1 MLGSELS
8 EPVGQDPSEQP
19 VAQEP
24 VGHEPVEQP
33 VSQEPFGEHP
43 VGQPLG
49 QEPSEPLGQESSEHV
64 GEPVGQDSS
73 EPVGQ
78 QPVGEQPVGQEQS
91 QQPVGE
97 PFGQEPSE
105 HVGQQPV
112 GEESVGH
119 EPVGQERSEPVG
131 QEPSEPVGEQ
141 PVGQEPGEQ
150 PLDQEPSEPVG
161 QQPVGEEP
169 VGQERSEPVGQ
180 ERSEPV
186 GQERSEPVGQERSE
200 PVGQERSEH
209 VGELVG
215 HEPGEQ
221 PVGQEPSQ
229 QPVGQEPSDSQS
241 KQASEN
247 PLTWSY
253 PEVAKPE
260 HRPTV
265 SERLKQVAANSV
277 SAQCG
282 ESVVRVQV
290 NQDLLGIGR
299 LIQPERIT
307 LGGCAATEE
316 DAEAHVITFES
327 ELHGCGSELTMTE
340 DVLIYTF
347 TLVYEPKPLAN
358 TSIVKTSAAMVDI
371 ECHYLRNHDVSSN
384 ALKPTWIPNI
394 SNMVAE
400 ELLYFSLR
408 LMTADWQFER
418 PSNHYYLGDIINMEA
433 SVMPYHHVP
442 LRVFVDRCVATL
454 APDVHT
460 VPRYSFIEDH
470 GCLVDAKLTG
480 SSSQFLSRSQDD
492 KIQFQLESF
501 RFQPQNDSQQLYI
514 TCHLKASAASSPI
527 DAENKA
533 CSFTDGW
540 KAAGGDDLVCGCCDS
555 SCAVSKARDLDNMQK
570 EGEATLGPIMVQE

>member
-1 MLGSELS
+1 VWDSRRFYPRSGFLHDEVPARFDSQKPVQE
-8 EPVGQDPSEQP
+8 EPARPDPSEA
-19 VAQEP
+19 V
-24 VGHEPVEQP
+24 
-33 VSQEPFGEHP
+33 
-43 VGQPLG
+43 
-49 QEPSEPLGQESSEHV
+49 
-64 GEPVGQDSS
+64 
-73 EPVGQ
+73 
-78 QPVGEQPVGQEQS
+78 
-91 QQPVGE
+91 
-97 PFGQEPSE
+97 
-105 HVGQQPV
+105 
-112 GEESVGH
+112 
-119 EPVGQERSEPVG
+119 
-131 QEPSEPVGEQ
+131 
-141 PVGQEPGEQ
+141 
-150 PLDQEPSEPVG
+150 
-161 QQPVGEEP
+161 EEP
-169 VGQERSEPVGQ
+169 EG
-180 ERSEPV
+180 
-186 GQERSEPVGQERSE
+186 
-200 PVGQERSEH
+200 
-209 VGELVG
+209 
-215 HEPGEQ
+215 
-221 PVGQEPSQ
+221 
-229 QPVGQEPSDSQS
+229 SQS
-241 KQASEN
+241 KQAFEK
-247 PLTWSY
+247 PLTLNY
-253 PEVAKPE
+253 HRVEKPE
-260 HRPTV
+260 RKPTV
-265 SERLKQVAANSV
+265 LEWPPQVATNSV
-277 SAQCG
+277 VTWCL
-282 ESVVRVQV
+282 VRVKV
-290 NQDLLGIGR
+290 KQDLLGIGR
-299 LIQPERIT
+299 LIQPQRIT
-307 LGGCAATEE
+307 LGGCPATEE
-316 DAEAHVITFES
+316 DADAHVITFES

-340 DVLIYTF
+340 DA
-347 TLVYEPKPLAN
+347 KPLAN

-540 KAAGGDDLVCGCCDS
+540 KAAGGDDLVCGCCDFC
-555 SCAVSKARDLDNMQK
+555 CAARKAGDLVSDSDLRW
-570 EGEATLGPIMVQE
+570 EGKATLGP

>member
-1 MLGSELS
+1 MGQPLGQERSEDVGQEPSEQPVVEPLGQESSEPLVQEPSKYVEEPVGQEPSEILGNELS
-8 EPVGQDPSEQP
+8 EPVGEPVGQEPSEQP
-19 VAQEP
+19 VGEP
-24 VGHEPVEQP
+24 LV
-33 VSQEPFGEHP
+33 
-43 VGQPLG
+43 
-49 QEPSEPLGQESSEHV
+49 QEPSEPLGQEPSEGV
-64 GEPVGQDSS
+64 GAQ
-73 EPVGQ
+73 PVGQ
-78 QPVGEQPVGQEQS
+78 QPVGEQPVGQE
-91 QQPVGE
+91 
-97 PFGQEPSE
+97 
-105 HVGQQPV
+105 HVGVSSQ
-112 GEESVGH
+112 GKDL
-119 EPVGQERSEPVG
+119 ER
-131 QEPSEPVGEQ
+131 
-141 PVGQEPGEQ
+141 
-150 PLDQEPSEPVG
+150 
-161 QQPVGEEP
+161 
-169 VGQERSEPVGQ
+169 
-180 ERSEPV
+180 
-186 GQERSEPVGQERSE
+186 
-200 PVGQERSEH
+200 
-209 VGELVG
+209 
-215 HEPGEQ
+215 
-221 PVGQEPSQ
+221 
-229 QPVGQEPSDSQS
+229 SQS
-241 KQASEN
+241 KQTSEN

-253 PEVAKPE
+253 PQVAKPE

-555 SCAVSKARDLDNMQK
+555 SCVSVNQSQSFITSLKCNVFHHCSLISSDMQK

>member
-1 MLGSELS
+1 MSLWAKN
-8 EPVGQDPSEQP
+8 V
-19 VAQEP
+19 
-24 VGHEPVEQP
+24 
-33 VSQEPFGEHP
+33 VSLWAKNL
-43 VGQPLG
+43 VSLW
-49 QEPSEPLGQESSEHV
+49 ESSLWARNL
-64 GEPVGQDSS
+64 
-73 EPVGQ
+73 
-78 QPVGEQPVGQEQS
+78 
-91 QQPVGE
+91 
-97 PFGQEPSE
+97 
-105 HVGQQPV
+105 
-112 GEESVGH
+112 ESNLWTKNLVSLWASNLL
-119 EPVGQERSEPVG
+119 ERSLWAKNVVSLWAKNVVSLWAKNVVSLWAKNVVSLWAKNVVSLWAKNVVSMLESLWAMNL
-131 QEPSEPVGEQ
+131 ESS
-141 PVGQEPGEQ
+141 
-150 PLDQEPSEPVG
+150 LWA
-161 QQPVGEEP
+161 
-169 VGQERSEPVGQ
+169 RS
-180 ERSEPV
+180 
-186 GQERSEPVGQERSE
+186 
-200 PVGQERSEH
+200 
-209 VGELVG
+209 
-215 HEPGEQ
+215 
-221 PVGQEPSQ
+221 
-229 QPVGQEPSDSQS
+229 
-241 KQASEN
+241 QASSLWARN
-247 PLTWSY
+247 QASLWVRILVSSLWPKSLRW
-253 PEVAKPE
+253 
-260 HRPTV
+260 RPT
-265 SERLKQVAANSV
+265 V

-555 SCAVSKARDLDNMQK
+555 SCAVSKARDLDSD
-570 EGEATLGPIMVQE
+570 LGKCQSKPEFYYQFKM

>member
-1 MLGSELS
+1 MLGSLRARDLGSLRARDLGSLRARDLGSLRARDLGSLRARDLRARGEPEGQGPGEPEGQGPGEPEGQGPGEPEGQGPSELLGKEPS
-8 EPVGQDPSEQP
+8 EILGNERSEQPVGQEPSEQPVGHEPSQP

-33 VSQEPFGEHP
+33 V
-43 VGQPLG
+43 GQPLG
-49 QEPSEPLGQESSEHV
+49 QEPSEYV

-73 EPVGQ
+73 EPVA
-78 QPVGEQPVGQEQS
+78 
-91 QQPVGE
+91 
-97 PFGQEPSE
+97 
-105 HVGQQPV
+105 
-112 GEESVGH
+112 
-119 EPVGQERSEPVG
+119 

-141 PVGQEPGEQ
+141 PVGQEP
-150 PLDQEPSEPVG
+150 S
-161 QQPVGEEP
+161 
-169 VGQERSEPVGQ
+169 
-180 ERSEPV
+180 
-186 GQERSEPVGQERSE
+186 
-200 PVGQERSEH
+200 
-209 VGELVG
+209 
-215 HEPGEQ
+215 EQ
-221 PVGQEPSQ
+221 PVGQDL
-229 QPVGQEPSDSQS
+229 VGLPLGQKPIQDEDPESSQS

-260 HRPTV
+260 HRPT
-265 SERLKQVAANSV
+265 
-277 SAQCG
+277 CG

-555 SCAVSKARDLDNMQK
+555 SCAVNMQK

>member
-1 MLGSELS
+1 MLRLISPRGVQCNRSGFLHNEVPARFDS
-8 EPVGQDPSEQP
+8 QKPVQ
-19 VAQEP
+19 
-24 VGHEPVEQP
+24 
-33 VSQEPFGEHP
+33 
-43 VGQPLG
+43 
-49 QEPSEPLGQESSEHV
+49 
-64 GEPVGQDSS
+64 
-73 EPVGQ
+73 
-78 QPVGEQPVGQEQS
+78 
-91 QQPVGE
+91 
-97 PFGQEPSE
+97 
-105 HVGQQPV
+105 
-112 GEESVGH
+112 
-119 EPVGQERSEPVG
+119 
-131 QEPSEPVGEQ
+131 
-141 PVGQEPGEQ
+141 
-150 PLDQEPSEPVG
+150 
-161 QQPVGEEP
+161 EEP
-169 VGQERSEPVGQ
+169 VRPDHSEAV
-180 ERSEPV
+180 EEPE
-186 GQERSEPVGQERSE
+186 G
-200 PVGQERSEH
+200 
-209 VGELVG
+209 
-215 HEPGEQ
+215 
-221 PVGQEPSQ
+221 
-229 QPVGQEPSDSQS
+229 SQS
-241 KQASEN
+241 KQTFDK
-247 PLTWSY
+247 PLTLNY
-253 PEVAKPE
+253 QKVEKPE
-260 HRPTV
+260 RKPTV
-265 SERLKQVAANSV
+265 REWPPQVATNSV
-277 SAQCG
+277 VTWCG
-282 ESVVRVQV
+282 ESVVRVKV

-316 DAEAHVITFES
+316 DAEAHVLTFES

-384 ALKPTWIPNI
+384 ALKPTWIPYT

-408 LMTADWQFER
+408 LMT

-501 RFQPQNDSQQLYI
+501 RFQPQKDSQQLYI
-514 TCHLKASAASSPI
+514 TCHLKATAASSPI

-540 KAAGGDDLVCGCCDS
+540 KAAGGDDQVCGCCDS
-555 SCAVSKARDLDNMQK
+555 SCAASKARDLDRDSGRYLRW
-570 EGEATLGPIMVQE
+570 EGEATLGPIIVQE

>member
-1 MLGSELS
+1 REPS
-8 EPVGQDPSEQP
+8 EPVGR
-19 VAQEP
+19 
-24 VGHEPVEQP
+24 
-33 VSQEPFGEHP
+33 
-43 VGQPLG
+43 
-49 QEPSEPLGQESSEHV
+49 EPSEPVGREPSER
-64 GEPVGQDSS
+64 
-73 EPVGQ
+73 
-78 QPVGEQPVGQEQS
+78 VGEQPVGQEPNEILGNELS
-91 QQPVGE
+91 
-97 PFGQEPSE
+97 
-105 HVGQQPV
+105 
-112 GEESVGH
+112 
-119 EPVGQERSEPVG
+119 EPVGQEPSQPLGQEPSVHVGEPVG
-131 QEPSEPVGEQ
+131 QEPSEP
-141 PVGQEPGEQ
+141 
-150 PLDQEPSEPVG
+150 
-161 QQPVGEEP
+161 
-169 VGQERSEPVGQ
+169 
-180 ERSEPV
+180 
-186 GQERSEPVGQERSE
+186 
-200 PVGQERSEH
+200 
-209 VGELVG
+209 
-215 HEPGEQ
+215 
-221 PVGQEPSQ
+221 
-229 QPVGQEPSDSQS
+229 
-241 KQASEN
+241 N

-253 PEVAKPE
+253 PQVAKPE

-555 SCAVSKARDLDNMQK
+555 SCAVSKARDLDSDLDMQK
-570 EGEATLGPIMVQE
+570 EGEATLGPIMTIMVWTGGMICSAEKLPVLNFLS

>member
-1 MLGSELS
+1 MGQPLGQERSEDVGQEPSEQPVVEPLGQESSEPLVQEPSKYVEEPVGQEPSEILGNELS
-8 EPVGQDPSEQP
+8 EPVGEPVGQEPSEQP
-19 VAQEP
+19 VGEP
-24 VGHEPVEQP
+24 LV
-33 VSQEPFGEHP
+33 
-43 VGQPLG
+43 
-49 QEPSEPLGQESSEHV
+49 QEPSEPLGQE
-64 GEPVGQDSS
+64 
-73 EPVGQ
+73 
-78 QPVGEQPVGQEQS
+78 
-91 QQPVGE
+91 
-97 PFGQEPSE
+97 PSE
-105 HVGQQPV
+105 G
-112 GEESVGH
+112 
-119 EPVGQERSEPVG
+119 R
-131 QEPSEPVGEQ
+131 
-141 PVGQEPGEQ
+141 
-150 PLDQEPSEPVG
+150 
-161 QQPVGEEP
+161 
-169 VGQERSEPVGQ
+169 
-180 ERSEPV
+180 
-186 GQERSEPVGQERSE
+186 
-200 PVGQERSEH
+200 
-209 VGELVG
+209 
-215 HEPGEQ
+215 
-221 PVGQEPSQ
+221 
-229 QPVGQEPSDSQS
+229 SQS
-241 KQASEN
+241 KQTSEN

-253 PEVAKPE
+253 PQVAKPE

-555 SCAVSKARDLDNMQK
+555 SCAVSKSFITSLKCNVFHHCSLISSDMQK

>member
-33 VSQEPFGEHP
+33 VSQEPVGEHP

-49 QEPSEPLGQESSEHV
+49 QEPSEPLGQE
-64 GEPVGQDSS
+64 SS

-97 PFGQEPSE
+97 PF
-105 HVGQQPV
+105 
-112 GEESVGH
+112 
-119 EPVGQERSEPVG
+119 
-131 QEPSEPVGEQ
+131 
-141 PVGQEPGEQ
+141 
-150 PLDQEPSEPVG
+150 
-161 QQPVGEEP
+161 
-169 VGQERSEPVGQ
+169 
-180 ERSEPV
+180 
-186 GQERSEPVGQERSE
+186 
-200 PVGQERSEH
+200 
-209 VGELVG
+209 
-215 HEPGEQ
+215 
-221 PVGQEPSQ
+221 
-229 QPVGQEPSDSQS
+229 
-241 KQASEN
+241 
-247 PLTWSY
+247 
-253 PEVAKPE
+253 VAKPE

-555 SCAVSKARDLDNMQK
+555 SCAVSKARDLDSDLDMQK
-570 EGEATLGPIMVQE
+570 EGEATLGPIMTIMVWTGGMICSAEKLPVLNFLS

>member
-33 VSQEPFGEHP
+33 VSQEPVGEHP

-49 QEPSEPLGQESSEHV
+49 QEPSEPLGQE
-64 GEPVGQDSS
+64 SS

-119 EPVGQERSEPVG
+119 EPVGQEPSEPVG

-141 PVGQEPGEQ
+141 PVGQEPSEPVG
-150 PLDQEPSEPVG
+150 QEPSEPVG
-161 QQPVGEEP
+161 QQPDEDPE
-169 VGQERSEPVGQ
+169 S
-180 ERSEPV
+180 
-186 GQERSEPVGQERSE
+186 
-200 PVGQERSEH
+200 
-209 VGELVG
+209 
-215 HEPGEQ
+215 
-221 PVGQEPSQ
+221 
-229 QPVGQEPSDSQS
+229 SQS

-555 SCAVSKARDLDNMQK
+555 SCAVSKSFITSLKCNVFHHCSLISSDMQK

>member
-1 MLGSELS
+1 T
-8 EPVGQDPSEQP
+8 
-19 VAQEP
+19 A
-24 VGHEPVEQP
+24 
-33 VSQEPFGEHP
+33 
-43 VGQPLG
+43 
-49 QEPSEPLGQESSEHV
+49 
-64 GEPVGQDSS
+64 
-73 EPVGQ
+73 
-78 QPVGEQPVGQEQS
+78 
-91 QQPVGE
+91 
-97 PFGQEPSE
+97 
-105 HVGQQPV
+105 
-112 GEESVGH
+112 EEKHRCICTDGFQAIICRASVGCVVSDAWDSRRFYPRSGFLH
-119 EPVGQERSEPVG
+119 NEVPARFDSQKPVQ
-131 QEPSEPVGEQ
+131 
-141 PVGQEPGEQ
+141 
-150 PLDQEPSEPVG
+150 
-161 QQPVGEEP
+161 EEP
-169 VGQERSEPVGQ
+169 VRPDHSEAV
-180 ERSEPV
+180 EEPE
-186 GQERSEPVGQERSE
+186 G
-200 PVGQERSEH
+200 
-209 VGELVG
+209 
-215 HEPGEQ
+215 
-221 PVGQEPSQ
+221 
-229 QPVGQEPSDSQS
+229 SQS
-241 KQASEN
+241 KQTFDK
-247 PLTWSY
+247 PLTLNY
-253 PEVAKPE
+253 QKVEKPE
-260 HRPTV
+260 RKPTV
-265 SERLKQVAANSV
+265 REWPPQVATNSV
-277 SAQCG
+277 VTWCG
-282 ESVVRVQV
+282 ESVVRVKV

-316 DAEAHVITFES
+316 DAEAHVLTFES

-384 ALKPTWIPNI
+384 ALKPTWIPYT

-400 ELLYFSLR
+400 ELLYFSLS
-408 LMTADWQFER
+408 LFLSDWQFER

-501 RFQPQNDSQQLYI
+501 RFQPQKDSQQLYI
-514 TCHLKASAASSPI
+514 TCHLKATAASSPI

-540 KAAGGDDLVCGCCDS
+540 KAAGGDDQVCGCCDS
-555 SCAVSKARDLDNMQK
+555 SCAASKARDLDRDSDLRW
-570 EGEATLGPIMVQE
+570 EGEATLGPIIVQE

>member
-1 MLGSELS
+1 MLGS
-8 EPVGQDPSEQP
+8 PDGFIQDWGFCMKMKFQHRFDTQKL
-19 VAQEP
+19 VQE
-24 VGHEPVEQP
+24 
-33 VSQEPFGEHP
+33 
-43 VGQPLG
+43 
-49 QEPSEPLGQESSEHV
+49 
-64 GEPVGQDSS
+64 D
-73 EPVGQ
+73 
-78 QPVGEQPVGQEQS
+78 PVGED
-91 QQPVGE
+91 
-97 PFGQEPSE
+97 
-105 HVGQQPV
+105 
-112 GEESVGH
+112 
-119 EPVGQERSEPVG
+119 PVG
-131 QEPSEPVGEQ
+131 QEPSEPVVV
-141 PVGQEPGEQ
+141 PVGQEPGIET
-150 PLDQEPSEPVG
+150 
-161 QQPVGEEP
+161 
-169 VGQERSEPVGQ
+169 
-180 ERSEPV
+180 
-186 GQERSEPVGQERSE
+186 
-200 PVGQERSEH
+200 
-209 VGELVG
+209 
-215 HEPGEQ
+215 
-221 PVGQEPSQ
+221 SQ
-229 QPVGQEPSDSQS
+229 AEDPESFQS
-241 KQASEN
+241 KQTFEN
-247 PLTWSY
+247 PLTWLY
-253 PEVAKPE
+253 PTIEKHVRNSTAFQ
-260 HRPTV
+260 
-265 SERLKQVAANSV
+265 RLKQVAANGV
-277 SAQCG
+277 VAWCG
-282 ESVVRVQV
+282 KSVVRVEVKQE
-290 NQDLLGIGR
+290 LLGIGR
-299 LIQPERIT
+299 LVQPERIT
-307 LGGCAATEE
+307 LGGCAAIEE
-316 DAEAHVITFES
+316 DAEALVLTFES

-347 TLVYEPKPLAN
+347 SLVYEPKPLAN
-358 TSIVKTSAAMVDI
+358 ISILNTSKAMVDI

-555 SCAVSKARDLDNMQK
+555 SCAVSKARDLDS
-570 EGEATLGPIMVQE
+570 EATLGPIMVQE

>member
-1 MLGSELS
+1 MGFRQVSAVSAALLLIVAFGCVSDAWISRWFYPRLGFLHDGGVSAQFDTQK
-8 EPVGQDPSEQP
+8 PVQEDP
-19 VAQEP
+19 A
-24 VGHEPVEQP
+24 
-33 VSQEPFGEHP
+33 GE
-43 VGQPLG
+43 
-49 QEPSEPLGQESSEHV
+49 
-64 GEPVGQDSS
+64 D
-73 EPVGQ
+73 
-78 QPVGEQPVGQEQS
+78 
-91 QQPVGE
+91 
-97 PFGQEPSE
+97 
-105 HVGQQPV
+105 
-112 GEESVGH
+112 
-119 EPVGQERSEPVG
+119 PVG
-131 QEPSEPVGEQ
+131 QEPSEPIV
-141 PVGQEPGEQ
+141 
-150 PLDQEPSEPVG
+150 EPVV
-161 QQPVGEEP
+161 QEP
-169 VGQERSEPVGQ
+169 VGQET
-180 ERSEPV
+180 
-186 GQERSEPVGQERSE
+186 
-200 PVGQERSEH
+200 
-209 VGELVG
+209 
-215 HEPGEQ
+215 
-221 PVGQEPSQ
+221 SQ
-229 QPVGQEPSDSQS
+229 AEDPESFQS
-241 KQASEN
+241 KQTFEN
-247 PLTWSY
+247 PLTWLY
-253 PEVAKPE
+253 PSIEKHE
-260 HRPTV
+260 PTV

>member
-1 MLGSELS
+1 MSLWVKNVVSLGASNL
-8 EPVGQDPSEQP
+8 
-19 VAQEP
+19 
-24 VGHEPVEQP
+24 
-33 VSQEPFGEHP
+33 
-43 VGQPLG
+43 L
-49 QEPSEPLGQESSEHV
+49 ESSLWARNLT
-64 GEPVGQDSS
+64 SS
-73 EPVGQ
+73 LLASFWVKNLL
-78 QPVGEQPVGQEQS
+78 S
-91 QQPVGE
+91 ML
-97 PFGQEPSE
+97 
-105 HVGQQPV
+105 
-112 GEESVGH
+112 ESLLTMTLWAKNLVSLWVRNLGRILKSLWARNQ
-119 EPVGQERSEPVG
+119 VRFWVMNLGKDLER
-131 QEPSEPVGEQ
+131 
-141 PVGQEPGEQ
+141 
-150 PLDQEPSEPVG
+150 
-161 QQPVGEEP
+161 
-169 VGQERSEPVGQ
+169 
-180 ERSEPV
+180 
-186 GQERSEPVGQERSE
+186 
-200 PVGQERSEH
+200 
-209 VGELVG
+209 
-215 HEPGEQ
+215 
-221 PVGQEPSQ
+221 
-229 QPVGQEPSDSQS
+229 SQS
-241 KQASEN
+241 KQTSEN

-253 PEVAKPE
+253 PQVAKPE

-555 SCAVSKARDLDNMQK
+555 SCAVSKK
-570 EGEATLGPIMVQE
+570 EGENLAYF

>member
-1 MLGSELS
+1 MLKSPWARNQVRFWVMNLAS
-8 EPVGQDPSEQP
+8 LW
-19 VAQEP
+19 
-24 VGHEPVEQP
+24 
-33 VSQEPFGEHP
+33 VS
-43 VGQPLG
+43 LWARN
-49 QEPSEPLGQESSEHV
+49 LASSLLASLWFRNLASLWP
-64 GEPVGQDSS
+64 GKDL
-73 EPVGQ
+73 
-78 QPVGEQPVGQEQS
+78 
-91 QQPVGE
+91 
-97 PFGQEPSE
+97 
-105 HVGQQPV
+105 
-112 GEESVGH
+112 
-119 EPVGQERSEPVG
+119 ER
-131 QEPSEPVGEQ
+131 
-141 PVGQEPGEQ
+141 
-150 PLDQEPSEPVG
+150 
-161 QQPVGEEP
+161 
-169 VGQERSEPVGQ
+169 
-180 ERSEPV
+180 
-186 GQERSEPVGQERSE
+186 
-200 PVGQERSEH
+200 
-209 VGELVG
+209 
-215 HEPGEQ
+215 
-221 PVGQEPSQ
+221 
-229 QPVGQEPSDSQS
+229 SQS
-241 KQASEN
+241 KQTSEN

-253 PEVAKPE
+253 PQVAKPE

-555 SCAVSKARDLDNMQK
+555 SCAVSKARDLDSDLGKCQSNRK
-570 EGEATLGPIMVQE
+570 LLCIGENKLVNGVSYQEPNSNFI